1 MATLADTGGAV
12 GNRHAGGL
20 SDGELLTEIRMLE
33 AQYKSIEEPDHRR
46 HLSRAELEQVLQL
59 VRRRLNMRRRG

>member
-1 MATLADTGGAV
+1 MATFADTDERV
-12 GNRHAGGL
+12 GTRHADGL

-33 AQYKSIEEPDHRR
+33 AQYKSVEEPDHRR

-59 VRRRLNMRRRG
+59 VRCRLEMRHGD